1 MKRTVLIYGS
11 SMAGL
16 IVLLKIAEYRYF
28 VFGDLT
34 AEFFI
39 GFIAFLFTAL
49 GIWVGWR
56 LTHRTVIVRDP
67 DFVPN
72 AAALESLG
80 ISKRE
85 MEVLELIAQGLSNR
99 EIAEKL
105 FLSPHTVKSHSS
117 SLFVKLSAR
126 RRTEAIKNA
135 KELGVLG

>member
-1 MKRTVLIYGS
+1 MKRTVLVYGS
-11 SMAGL
+11 SMAAL
-16 IVLLKIAEYRYF
+16 IILLKIVEYRF
-28 VFGDLT
+28 FIFGDL
-34 AEFFI
+34 AVEIFI

-72 AAALESLG
+72 TAALESLG

-126 RRTEAIKNA
+126 RRTEAIKRA
-135 KELGVLG
+135 KEMGLL